1 MPILYKY
8 LPLSRN
14 EKDKNYS
21 LINIEKNCLF
31 FAKYNNLNDPF
42 ELLDE
47 KGNKCENFRVVSLT
61 NSYRKKLM
69 RSHYANGHRGICIAI
84 EVPENFISPVI
95 YGTRKNL
102 KNLEDLIKTGKIKT
116 KKKVNISL

>member
-42 ELLDE
+42 ELLD
-47 KGNKCENFRVVSLT
+47 
-61 NSYRKKLM
+61 
-69 RSHYANGHRGICIAI
+69 
-84 EVPENFISPVI
+84 VI
-95 YGTRKNL
+95 
-102 KNLEDLIKTGKIKT
+102 
-116 KKKVNISL
+116 VN